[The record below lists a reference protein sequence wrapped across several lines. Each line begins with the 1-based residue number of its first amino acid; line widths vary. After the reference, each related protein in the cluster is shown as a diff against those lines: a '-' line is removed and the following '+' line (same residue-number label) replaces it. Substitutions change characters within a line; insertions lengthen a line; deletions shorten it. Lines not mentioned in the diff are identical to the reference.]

1 MASLPYKSY
10 FLNNK
15 NIRNIDQSYN
25 DLSTSKFNHDV
36 NILLQKRRKVLM
48 NKKKIELQHLLQ
60 AQYYIST
67 LRKTELVDKVLFLEF
82 GKNSLKN

>member
-1 MASLPYKSY
+1 
-10 FLNNK
+10 
-15 NIRNIDQSYN
+15 
-25 DLSTSKFNHDV
+25 
-36 NILLQKRRKVLM
+36 M